1 MLVASAV
8 LIAAAIIWAGSRVAR
23 ELSARRD
30 ARASIAQL
38 LAVFAPGVAAASA
51 DPRALLTWQPLA
63 ATARQIFP
71 DEFAALDKAAGGAFP
86 FSDEQIHA
94 AHARWTA
101 DWLAWERSHDAE
113 YKLKALLVEQ
123 ELGDTLASAG
133 GRARIDAIE
142 RDKLDQYQRR
152 YEEYTRI
159 ARGLQ
164 ALVSKP

>member
-1 MLVASAV
+1 M
-8 LIAAAIIWAGSRVAR
+8 
-23 ELSARRD
+23 
-30 ARASIAQL
+30 
-38 LAVFAPGVAAASA
+38 
-51 DPRALLTWQPLA
+51 LTWQPLA